1 VTANGSLKSTELRRK
16 VPPMVLMMADL
27 RTFWT
32 LFGMGLAV
40 AMLHGPVV
48 GRPDYNGLR
57 YLIGPW
63 LCPVAGTAYYFL
75 WPFNPYRVTAAD
87 RIAGRFTFNVRDP
100 EAQRL
105 IQVFQSKAARHFLLR
120 AMLQISSQLFGIMV
134 LLAILHWRSLTWT
147 LTSFWL
153 APGLVVRG
161 CASSIVLGVELM
173 NWGLSRWES
182 DAGPDS

>member
-1 VTANGSLKSTELRRK
+1 VTVKRSLKSTELRRK

-40 AMLHGPVV
+40 AMLHGPIV

-57 YLIGPW
+57 YLLGPW

-75 WPFNPYRVTAAD
+75 WPFNPYRVTATD
-87 RIAGRFTFNVRDP
+87 RMAGPFTCNARDP
-100 EAQRL
+100 DAQRL

-120 AMLQISSQLFGIMV
+120 ATLQISGQLFGIMV
-134 LLAILHWRSLTWT
+134 LLAVLHWRSLTWT

-153 APGLVVRG
+153 APGLVVG
-161 CASSIVLGVELM
+161 GIGSSIVLGVELIS
-173 NWGLSRWES
+173 WGLSRWA
-182 DAGPDS
+182 AGLGSE